1 LDVFFWANTLALP
14 ILLEFENLVTST
26 LPVLRANDSFDL
38 LWIFEIETL
47 RIIQILWLF
56 FFVFNNFIGID
67 EEGSCL
73 FIPFAS
79 VFAWILLNQS
89 I

>member
-1 LDVFFWANTLALP
+1 LDKSLGIDSPSEPFLDVFFGADALALP
-14 ILLEFENLVTST
+14 ILFKFENLVASA

-56 FFVFNNFIGID
+56 LFAFNNFIGID
-67 EEGSCL
+67 EEG
-73 FIPFAS
+73 A
-79 VFAWILLNQS
+79 
-89 I
+89 